1 MIIEV
6 KAYCHVGGN
15 RTLQQREQGA
25 PHWKDCTEPRAL
37 FVNDDEAS
45 FFRATARHI
54 AKLSAEGK
62 TVHYTDS
69 GE

>member
-1 MIIEV
+1 MILEV

-15 RTLQQREQGA
+15 RTLQEREQGA
-25 PHWKDCTEPRAL
+25 TMWKDCKEPHAL
-37 FVNDDEAS
+37 FVNADEAS

-54 AKLSAEGK
+54 AKRSAEGH

>member
-1 MIIEV
+1 MIFEV

-15 RTLQQREQGA
+15 RTLQQREPGEPLWTDLKD
-25 PHWKDCTEPRAL
+25 PHAL
-37 FVNDDEAS
+37 SVNDDEAS

-54 AKLSAEGK
+54 AKLSAQGH